1 MKGKV
6 NIMTPLN
13 SEASAAAM
21 TDAATIIIKELQ
33 TIAASLEDLTKRVE
47 ALESGGTPTREVT
60 FEQMRAAVQELQ
72 DLAGAQALPLVQTV
86 LSTRGFS
93 RVSEVP
99 VADRADILRKLER
112 EIANRKNGAD
122 A

>member
-1 MKGKV
+1 
-6 NIMTPLN
+6 MTPLN

-33 TIAASLEDLTKRVE
+33 TIAASLEDLTNRVE

-72 DLAGAQALPLVQTV
+72 DLAGEQAIPLVQTV

-99 VADRADILRKLER
+99 VADRADILRKLES

>member
-1 MKGKV
+1 
-6 NIMTPLN
+6 MTPLN

-47 ALESGGTPTREVT
+47 ALESGVTPTREVT

-112 EIANRKNGAD
+112 EIANRKNSAD

>member
-1 MKGKV
+1 
-6 NIMTPLN
+6 MTPLN

-21 TDAATIIIKELQ
+21 TDAATIIIIKELQ

-60 FEQMRAAVQELQ
+60 FEQMRAAVQGLQ
-72 DLAGAQALPLVQTV
+72 DLAGAQALPLVKTV

>member
-1 MKGKV
+1 M
-6 NIMTPLN
+6 IPLN

-21 TDAATIIIKELQ
+21 TDAATVIIKELQ
-33 TIAASLEDLTKRVE
+33 AIAASLEDLTKRVE
-47 ALESGGTPTREVT
+47 ALENGDTATPREVT
-60 FEQMRAAVQELQ
+60 FEQMRAAAQELQ
-72 DLAGAQALPLVQTV
+72 DLVGDQAPLLIRTV

-99 VADRADILRKLER
+99 VADRADILRKLES
-112 EIANRKNGAD
+112 EIANRKNSAD

>member
-1 MKGKV
+1 
-6 NIMTPLN
+6 MTPLN

-47 ALESGGTPTREVT
+47 ALESGSTPTREVT
-60 FEQMRAAVQELQ
+60 FEQMRTAVQELQ

-112 EIANRKNGAD
+112 EIANRKNSAD

>member
-1 MKGKV
+1 M
-6 NIMTPLN
+6 IPLN
-13 SEASAAAM
+13 SEASAAAL
-21 TDAATIIIKELQ
+21 TDATTVFIKELQ
-33 TIAASLEDLTKRVE
+33 TVIASLEDLSKRVE

-72 DLAGAQALPLVQTV
+72 DLVGEQAPSLIRTV

>member
-1 MKGKV
+1 
-6 NIMTPLN
+6 MTPLN

-21 TDAATIIIKELQ
+21 TDTATIIIKELQ

-47 ALESGGTPTREVT
+47 ALESGTAATPREVT

-72 DLAGAQALPLVQTV
+72 DLVGEQAPPLIRTV

-112 EIANRKNGAD
+112 EIENRKNGAD

>member
-1 MKGKV
+1 
-6 NIMTPLN
+6 MTPLN

-47 ALESGGTPTREVT
+47 ALESGTAATPREVT

-72 DLAGAQALPLVQTV
+72 DLAGEQAIPLVQTV

-112 EIANRKNGAD
+112 EIANRKNRSD

>member
-1 MKGKV
+1 
-6 NIMTPLN
+6 MTPLN
-13 SEASAAAM
+13 SEASAAAL
-21 TDAATIIIKELQ
+21 TDATTVFIKELQ
-33 TIAASLEDLTKRVE
+33 TVIASLEDLTKRVE

-72 DLAGAQALPLVQTV
+72 DLAGSQALPIVRTV

-93 RVSEVP
+93 RVPEVP

-112 EIANRKNGAD
+112 EIANRKNSAD

>member
-1 MKGKV
+1 
-6 NIMTPLN
+6 MTPLN

-60 FEQMRAAVQELQ
+60 FEQIRAAVQELQ

-99 VADRADILRKLER
+99 VADRADILRKLEI

>member
-1 MKGKV
+1 MV
-6 NIMTPLN
+6 PLN

-47 ALESGGTPTREVT
+47 ALESGATATPREVT

-72 DLAGAQALPLVQTV
+72 DLAGEQAASLVRTV

-99 VADRADILRKLER
+99 VADRADILRKLES

>member
-1 MKGKV
+1 
-6 NIMTPLN
+6 MTPLN

-33 TIAASLEDLTKRVE
+33 TNAASLEDLTKRVE

-72 DLAGAQALPLVQTV
+72 DIAGEQAVPLVQTV

-99 VADRADILRKLER
+99 VADRVDILRKLER

>member
-1 MKGKV
+1 M
-6 NIMTPLN
+6 IPLN
-13 SEASAAAM
+13 SEASAAAL

-47 ALESGGTPTREVT
+47 ALESGTAATPREVT

>member
-1 MKGKV
+1 
-6 NIMTPLN
+6 MTPLN

-60 FEQMRAAVQELQ
+60 FEQMRAAVLELQEL
-72 DLAGAQALPLVQTV
+72 AGEQAKALVQTV

-112 EIANRKNGAD
+112 EIANRKTGAD

>member
-1 MKGKV
+1 
-6 NIMTPLN
+6 MTPLN

-72 DLAGAQALPLVQTV
+72 DLAGEQALPLIKTV

-99 VADRADILRKLER
+99 VADRADILRKLES
-112 EIANRKNGAD
+112 EIANRKNSTD

>member
-1 MKGKV
+1 
-6 NIMTPLN
+6 MTPLN

-33 TIAASLEDLTKRVE
+33 SIAASLEDLTKRVE
-47 ALESGGTPTREVT
+47 ALENGGSPAPTREVT
-60 FEQMRAAVQELQ
+60 FEQMRAAVLELQEL
-72 DLAGAQALPLVQTV
+72 AGEQAKALVQTV

>member
-1 MKGKV
+1 
-6 NIMTPLN
+6 MTPLN

-86 LSTRGFS
+86 LSSRGFS

>member
-1 MKGKV
+1 
-6 NIMTPLN
+6 MTPLN

-47 ALESGGTPTREVT
+47 
-60 FEQMRAAVQELQ
+60 
-72 DLAGAQALPLVQTV
+72 AQALPLVQTV

>member
-1 MKGKV
+1 
-6 NIMTPLN
+6 MTPLN

-21 TDAATIIIKELQ
+21 TDAATIFIKELQ
-33 TIAASLEDLTKRVE
+33 TVIASLEDLTKRVE

-112 EIANRKNGAD
+112 EIANRKNSAD

>member
-1 MKGKV
+1 
-6 NIMTPLN
+6 MTPLN

-47 ALESGGTPTREVT
+47 ALESGGHPTREVT

-72 DLAGAQALPLVQTV
+72 DLAGAQALHLVQTV

>member
-1 MKGKV
+1 
-6 NIMTPLN
+6 MTPLN

-99 VADRADILRKLER
+99 VADRANILRKLER

>member
-1 MKGKV
+1 
-6 NIMTPLN
+6 MTPLN

-47 ALESGGTPTREVT
+47 ALESGTAVTPREVT

-72 DLAGAQALPLVQTV
+72 ALAGEQAPSLIRTV

-99 VADRADILRKLER
+99 VADRADILRKLES

>member
-1 MKGKV
+1 M
-6 NIMTPLN
+6 IPLN

-21 TDAATIIIKELQ
+21 TDAATVIIKELQ
-33 TIAASLEDLTKRVE
+33 AIAASLEDLTKRVE
-47 ALESGGTPTREVT
+47 ALESGTAATPREVT
-60 FEQMRAAVQELQ
+60 FEQMRAAVQELR
-72 DLAGAQALPLVQTV
+72 DLAGEQALPLIKTV

-99 VADRADILRKLER
+99 VADRADILRKLES
-112 EIANRKNGAD
+112 EIANRKNSAD

>member
-1 MKGKV
+1 M
-6 NIMTPLN
+6 IPLN

-33 TIAASLEDLTKRVE
+33 AIAASLEDLTKRVE
-47 ALESGGTPTREVT
+47 ALEGGATATPREVT

-72 DLAGAQALPLVQTV
+72 DLAGEQALPLIKTV

-112 EIANRKNGAD
+112 EIENRKSRAD

>member
-1 MKGKV
+1 
-6 NIMTPLN
+6 MTPLN

-47 ALESGGTPTREVT
+47 ALESGGAPAPTQEVT
-60 FEQMRAAVQELQ
+60 FEQMRAAVLELQEL
-72 DLAGAQALPLVQTV
+72 AGEQAKSLVQAV

-112 EIANRKNGAD
+112 EITNRKNGSD

>member
-1 MKGKV
+1 
-6 NIMTPLN
+6 MTPLN
-13 SEASAAAM
+13 SEASAAAL
-21 TDAATIIIKELQ
+21 TDATTVFIKELQ
-33 TIAASLEDLTKRVE
+33 TVIASLEDLTKRVE

-72 DLAGAQALPLVQTV
+72 DLAGSQALPLVQTV

-112 EIANRKNGAD
+112 EIANRKNSAD

>member
-1 MKGKV
+1 
-6 NIMTPLN
+6 MTPLN

-60 FEQMRAAVQELQ
+60 FEQMRAAVLELQEL
-72 DLAGAQALPLVQTV
+72 AGEQAKSLVQTV

-99 VADRADILRKLER
+99 VADRADILSKLER
-112 EIANRKNGAD
+112 EIANRKNSAD

>member
-1 MKGKV
+1 
-6 NIMTPLN
+6 MTPLN

-60 FEQMRAAVQELQ
+60 FEQMRAAIQELQ
-72 DLAGAQALPLVQTV
+72 DLAGAQALPLVRTV
-86 LSTRGFS
+86 LSSRGFS

>member
-1 MKGKV
+1 
-6 NIMTPLN
+6 MTPLN

-33 TIAASLEDLTKRVE
+33 AIAASLEDLTKRVE

-72 DLAGAQALPLVQTV
+72 DLAGEQALPIVQTV
-86 LSTRGFS
+86 LSSRGFS

>member
-1 MKGKV
+1 MSA
-6 NIMTPLN
+6 LN

-21 TDAATIIIKELQ
+21 KDAATIIIHEMQ
-33 TIAASLEDLTKRVE
+33 SIAAALENLTKRVE
-47 ALESGGTPTREVT
+47 ALESGGSPAPTQEVT
-60 FEQMRAAVQELQ
+60 FEQMKAAVQELQ
-72 DLAGAQALPLVQTV
+72 DLAGEQAAPLVRTV

-99 VADRADILRKLER
+99 VADRADILRKLEI
-112 EIANRKNGAD
+112 EIANRKSRAD

>member
-1 MKGKV
+1 
-6 NIMTPLN
+6 MTPLN

-33 TIAASLEDLTKRVE
+33 TVAASLEDLTKRVE
-47 ALESGGTPTREVT
+47 ALESGGTPAREVT

-72 DLAGAQALPLVQTV
+72 DLAGAQALHLVQTV

-112 EIANRKNGAD
+112 EITNRKNGAD

>member
-1 MKGKV
+1 
-6 NIMTPLN
+6 MTPLN

-60 FEQMRAAVQELQ
+60 FEQMRAAIQELQ

-86 LSTRGFS
+86 LSSRGFS

>member
-1 MKGKV
+1 
-6 NIMTPLN
+6 MTPLN

-47 ALESGGTPTREVT
+47 ALESGGHPTREVT

-99 VADRADILRKLER
+99 VADRADILRKLES

>member
-1 MKGKV
+1 
-6 NIMTPLN
+6 MTPLN

-21 TDAATIIIKELQ
+21 TDAATTIIKELQ

-86 LSTRGFS
+86 LSSRGFS

>member
-1 MKGKV
+1 
-6 NIMTPLN
+6 MTPLN

-33 TIAASLEDLTKRVE
+33 TVAASLEDLTKRVE

-72 DLAGAQALPLVQTV
+72 DIAGAQALPLVQTV
-86 LSTRGFS
+86 LSSRGFS

>member
-1 MKGKV
+1 
-6 NIMTPLN
+6 MTPLN

-72 DLAGAQALPLVQTV
+72 DLAGAQALHLVQTV

-99 VADRADILRKLER
+99 VADRADILRKLES

>member
-1 MKGKV
+1 M
-6 NIMTPLN
+6 IPLN

-72 DLAGAQALPLVQTV
+72 DLAGEQAIPLVQTV